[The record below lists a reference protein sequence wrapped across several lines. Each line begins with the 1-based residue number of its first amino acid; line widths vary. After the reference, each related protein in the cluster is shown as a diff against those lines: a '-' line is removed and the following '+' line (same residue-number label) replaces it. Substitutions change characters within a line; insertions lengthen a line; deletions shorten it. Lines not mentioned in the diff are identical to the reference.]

1 MGPPLLN
8 LSLADS
14 EGRVSEGRERGGRGE
29 EERGERR
36 GGERRDKEKREKLH
50 CPGECAWYR
59 KATVY
64 HQASLP
70 VTLIPGGEKA
80 RGVGTRGHRGRYRV
94 SALS

>member
-1 MGPPLLN
+1 M
-8 LSLADS
+8 
-14 EGRVSEGRERGGRGE
+14 RGE
-29 EERGERR
+29 REGGEERRGGERR
-36 GGERRDKEKREKLH
+36 GGERREKEKREKLH
-50 CPGECAWYR
+50 CPGECVWYR

-70 VTLIPGGEKA
+70 VTLTPGGEKA